1 MEHFKEHP
9 SIKVNLI
16 VSNKADA
23 AVLELADQYRIGKLV
38 LNRDY
43 FYKSEEI
50 LMHFDRYNINFIS
63 LAGFLWLIPA
73 YIVHHFRGSIVNI
86 HPALLPKYGGKG
98 MYGSHVHK
106 AVHAAGEKR
115 SGITIHQVNENYDEG
130 NYILQAFCD
139 LNEQDKPED
148 IARKVLS
155 LEHFYYPRTIEHVIT
170 KKRTV

>member
-1 MEHFKEHP
+1 MG
-9 SIKVNLI
+9 
-16 VSNKADA
+16 
-23 AVLELADQYRIGKLV
+23 LADQYKIGKLV
-38 LNRDY
+38 INRDY

-50 LMHFDRYNINFIS
+50 LIHFDRYNINFIS
-63 LAGFLWLIPA
+63 LAGFLWLIPE

-130 NYILQAFCD
+130 SYILQAFCD
-139 LNEQDKPED
+139 LDEQDSPED
-148 IARKVLS
+148 IAQKVLS
-155 LEHFYYPRTIEHVIT
+155 LEHFYYPRTIEHFIT
-170 KKRTV
+170 KKRIS